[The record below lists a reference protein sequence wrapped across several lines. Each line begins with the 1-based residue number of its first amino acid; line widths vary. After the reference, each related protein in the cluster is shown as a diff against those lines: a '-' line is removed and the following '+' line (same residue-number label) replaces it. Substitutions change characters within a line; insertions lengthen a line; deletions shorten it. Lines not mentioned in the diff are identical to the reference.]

1 MTEHVWSYRPTARHL
16 AGTDL
21 SGWKVAATDGAIGKV
36 DKHNDEVG
44 DAYLV
49 VDTGVW
55 IFGKEV
61 LIPVGAVIDVD
72 LENETVHVDAT
83 KEQIKAAPEFH
94 RDKHLGDAGYRDELT
109 THYGIGGPYGGPLGG
124 PFGGSHRA

>member
-1 MTEHVWSYRPTARHL
+1 MTEHVWSYKSTAGHL

-21 SGWKVAATDGAIGKV
+21 TGYKVEAVDGSIGKV
-36 DKHNDEVG
+36 DKHSDEVG

-61 LIPVGAVIDVD
+61 LLPASTVISIDP
-72 LENETVHVDAT
+72 EQRTIHVERT
-83 KEQIKAAPEFH
+83 KEQIKDSPEFH
-94 RDKHLGDAGYRDELT
+94 RDKHLGDADYREQLGLY
-109 THYGIGGPYGGPLGG
+109 YGPAG
-124 PFGGSHRA
+124 PFGGPFA

>member
-1 MTEHVWSYRPTARHL
+1 MTEHVWSYKSTSGHL

-21 SGWKVAATDGAIGKV
+21 TGYKVEAVDGDIGKV
-36 DKHNDEVG
+36 DKHSDEVG

-61 LIPVGAVIDVD
+61 LLPASTVLRVEPEDRKVYVD
-72 LENETVHVDAT
+72 RT
-83 KEQIKAAPEFH
+83 KEQIKSAPEFH
-94 RDKHLGDAGYRDELT
+94 RVKHLGDAGYHEELGT
-109 THYGIGGPYGGPLGG
+109 YYGTGA
-124 PFGGSHRA
+124 PFGGRPA